1 MSDIDNQRNTITE
14 QNKDENN
21 KESLGHRFLKLVIS
35 CSLLSGLAGALLMRA
50 CPSRDNQDTIQA
62 NKEIADQNHQDKQKE
77 IQLENE
83 KGCEADVGREYETV
97 DTVRKKLDKYVQQIQ
112 EMHRKWGEHGRDI
125 SVFDENERNQIS
137 QIFNDLNFIRD
148 ESKGSKE
155 GQALKDAMEMYLTTF
170 YPGVVETGAL
180 FSSENYCIVTLA
192 NISSREEIPT
202 PNAGRLKDLEDKRD
216 AYMDYY
222 VKFIREEVQN
232 CVNRKKENK

>member
-1 MSDIDNQRNTITE
+1 MSNTDNQQTTPTTEE
-14 QNKDENN
+14 QNNTNSTIKNMEDN
-21 KESLGHRFLKLVIS
+21 KWKKWGVI
-35 CSLLSGLAGALLMRA
+35 LAFIGTLITAGVLIYNA
-50 CPSRDNQDTIQA
+50 NQQ
-62 NKEIADQNHQDKQKE
+62 HQDKQKE

-83 KGCEADVGREYETV
+83 KDCEADVGREYETV
-97 DTVRKKLDKYVQQIQ
+97 DTVRKKLDEYVQQIQ
-112 EMHRKWGEHGRDI
+112 EMHRKWGEHGGDI

-180 FSSENYCIVTLA
+180 LSSENYCIVTLA

-222 VKFIREEVQN
+222 IKFIREEVQN